1 MQEAIECFNKNEFS
15 LAEKLFDKIKSHSS
29 DHEELYTALTYLL
42 EIYKKTKPQNIFK
55 TQIEILET
63 LFQNK
68 GYSDFIKF
76 YNDENLFTKNINFE
90 LKQKLLSANFI
101 E

>member
-29 DHEELYTALTYLL
+29 DHEELYTALKYLL

-68 GYSDFIKF
+68 ITSQIRVFHNQHHEG
-76 YNDENLFTKNINFE
+76 
-90 LKQKLLSANFI
+90 
-101 E
+101 